1 MAPQKETCEQEA
13 DPDVRWD
20 EYGRTSHY
28 QTPTPK
34 SAIIAEYF
42 RLVNSI
48 FGAYL
53 AITTSLNDAVRMIEH
68 RQEELVRTN
77 KTTIETLDKQFL
89 FISKVDP
96 YNPPNYPDTKDILHW
111 CSQGGFKKK
120 NAPGGDNQIMA
131 ANMCIVMMY
140 TYWEDHYRETIANAA
155 GLKDK
160 KEVGIEVMRDLSI
173 LRNSIIHHKGYMK
186 TDKTCRIL
194 TWFKPGE
201 KINIDLEHFEMIKR
215 EIEKGLSEL
224 SRELDKVI

>member
-1 MAPQKETCEQEA
+1 
-13 DPDVRWD
+13 
-20 EYGRTSHY
+20 
-28 QTPTPK
+28 
-34 SAIIAEYF
+34 
-42 RLVNSI
+42 
-48 FGAYL
+48 
-53 AITTSLNDAVRMIEH
+53 
-68 RQEELVRTN
+68 
-77 KTTIETLDKQFL
+77 
-89 FISKVDP
+89 
-96 YNPPNYPDTKDILHW
+96 
-111 CSQGGFKKK
+111 
-120 NAPGGDNQIMA
+120 MA